1 MNHKYIDKNTFEFV
15 DNVFEVDEDIAN
27 TISILNKKGYHTLY
41 CCSGHVKDSRIY
53 EKYPAQKVDIDYDSY
68 KIDDK
73 YILVPPLDTTVYILF
88 VEDYD
93 FSNLPVGFTRDKNY
107 IEKVIEYYEAGNKKT
122 NSDILKEIKDSNHD
136 LLEWAKSLPS
146 RN

>member
-1 MNHKYIDKNTFEFV
+1 MNHKYIDKNTFEIV
-15 DNVFEVDEDIAN
+15 DNVFEIDEDIAL
-27 TISILNKKGYHTLY
+27 TISILNKKEYHTLY

-53 EKYPAQKVDIDYDSY
+53 EKYPIEKVDVDYDSY

-73 YILVPPLDTTVYILF
+73 YILIPPLDTTIYILF
-88 VEDYD
+88 TEDYN
-93 FSNLPVGFTRDKNY
+93 FNNLPTGFTKDKNHM
-107 IEKVIEYYEAGNKKT
+107 EKVIEYYDNGIKKS
-122 NSDILKEIKDSNHD
+122 NNEILKEIKDSNYE